1 KKSRGLLREG
11 EQMKFALI
19 DEEKAHFP
27 ICFMCR
33 QLDVSRS
40 GFYAWKVREPSE
52 HAKEDAAL
60 TVEIG
65 EAHRASRGRYGSP
78 RIHAELRA
86 RGRRTSRKRVARLM
100 RRQGL
105 QARRKRR
112 FRKTTDSR
120 HGLPVA
126 ANLLQ
131 RNFSAS
137 APDRIWVTDITYVWT
152 RQGWLYLA
160 AILDLFAR
168 RVVGWATSETL
179 ETSLCFDALRMAL
192 KSRRPPPG
200 LIHHSDRG
208 CQYASHGYR
217 HVLKANGIVC
227 SMSRKGD
234 CWDNAVAESF
244 FGSLKAELV
253 DEADF
258 ASRSEARAAL
268 FEYIEV
274 FYNRQRRHSR
284 LAFVS
289 PVEYESAFQK
299 AALPA

>member
-1 KKSRGLLREG
+1 
-11 EQMKFALI
+11 MKFALI
-19 DEEKAHFP
+19 DEEKTRFS

-40 GFYAWKVREPSE
+40 GFYAWKIRKPSG
-52 HAKEDAAL
+52 HATEDAAL
-60 TVEIG
+60 TVEI
-65 EAHRASRGRYGSP
+65 EQAHRASRGRYGSP

-86 RGRRTSRKRVARLM
+86 RGRRTGRKRVARLM
-100 RRQGL
+100 RHQGL

-120 HGLPVA
+120 HGFPVA

-131 RNFSAS
+131 RNFQTN
-137 APDRIWVTDITYVWT
+137 APNRIWVTDITYVWT

-168 RVVGWATSETL
+168 RVVGWATSQTL
-179 ETSLCFDALRMAL
+179 ETSLCLDALHMAL
-192 KSRRPPPG
+192 KGRRPPAG

-217 HVLKANGIVC
+217 RVLKAHRIVC

-258 ASRSEARAAL
+258 ANRSEARAAI
-268 FEYIEV
+268 FEYIEI
-274 FYNRQRRHSR
+274 FYNRQRLHST
-284 LAFVS
+284 LGYKS
-289 PVEYESAFQK
+289 PVAYECHFDMQETQ
-299 AALPA
+299 AA

>member
-1 KKSRGLLREG
+1 
-11 EQMKFALI
+11 
-19 DEEKAHFP
+19 
-27 ICFMCR
+27 
-33 QLDVSRS
+33 V
-40 GFYAWKVREPSE
+40 
-52 HAKEDAAL
+52 L

-65 EAHRASRGRYGSP
+65 QVHRESRGRYGSP
-78 RIHAELRA
+78 RIHAELHA
-86 RGRRTSRKRVARLM
+86 RGRKTSRKRVARLM
-100 RRQGL
+100 RHQGL

-120 HGLPVA
+120 HGFPVA

-131 RNFSAS
+131 RNFQTN
-137 APDRIWVTDITYVWT
+137 APNRVWVTDITYVWT

-168 RVVGWATSETL
+168 RVVGWAASETL
-179 ETSLCFDALRMAL
+179 ETSLCLDALRMAL

-208 CQYASHGYR
+208 CQYASHAYR
-217 HVLKANGIVC
+217 RVLKAHGIIS

-253 DEADF
+253 DEAIF
-258 ASRSEARAAL
+258 AGRSEAHAAL

-274 FYNRQRRHSR
+274 FYNRKRRHSR

-289 PVEYESAFQK
+289 PVQYESAFQQTG
-299 AALPA
+299 LPA